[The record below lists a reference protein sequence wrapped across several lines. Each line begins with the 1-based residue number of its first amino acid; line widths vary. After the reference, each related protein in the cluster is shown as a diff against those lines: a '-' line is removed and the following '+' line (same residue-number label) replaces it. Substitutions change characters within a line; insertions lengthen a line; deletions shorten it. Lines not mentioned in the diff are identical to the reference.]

1 MAGQSRK
8 MPWKTSRRMTGR
20 EEVTTMT
27 VKDIAQHIGCSPQ
40 LIRSA
45 AQRGAIDYV
54 TYIPPRRKYGY
65 GRYIVYPE
73 KAKAA
78 LGIKGGEEE
87 K

>member
-1 MAGQSRK
+1 
-8 MPWKTSRRMTGR
+8 
-20 EEVTTMT
+20 MT

-78 LGIKGGEEE
+78 LGIKEGLEYERDIHEEVDTDDTGD

>member
-1 MAGQSRK
+1 
-8 MPWKTSRRMTGR
+8 MTI
-20 EEVTTMT
+20 
-27 VKDIAQHIGCSPQ
+27 KDIAQHIGCSPQ

-78 LGIKGGEEE
+78 LGIKEGE
-87 K
+87 KKA

>member
-1 MAGQSRK
+1 
-8 MPWKTSRRMTGR
+8 
-20 EEVTTMT
+20 MT
-27 VKDIAQHIGCSPQ
+27 VKDIARHIGCSPQ

-78 LGIKGGEEE
+78 LGIKEGEE
-87 K
+87 KA